1 MVNRICKNFIGLIA
15 LFILV
20 FFLCWL
26 NFAEFLARYMSIKAA
41 LDFQG
46 YEPFPLHADE
56 LAGRVFGAFFPEA
69 TLSHFYAIIVSAF
82 ITVGLF
88 MVFHLCFSILQLTDD
103 RRAFTAM
110 GDAQSARAA
119 LNLIV
124 FDAAMAFA
132 FLVPLILAILWDVD
146 LFRYRSVANALGL
159 DDPAAAPRM
168 VEYWPAQLEKS
179 GHLYAWDLTKTGA
192 WGYVGVTA
200 VSCLSLE
207 YAWRKTVRT
216 WDRFAAAMED
226 LVRVPG
232 EDAGTAFRNEDPGLQ
247 TDQPPQDEKP
257 ATVRAA
263 FPVVEVIP
271 PPPCRGNGQSREA
284 GDRVE
289 VSAEE
294 PRKDTPAHGTAEDE
308 RERDVIGA
316 PGARVSLS
324 AALADPARYWVDG
337 DTREVWD
344 AGYRQAITNTENQG
358 R

>member
-1 MVNRICKNFIGLIA
+1 MVNRICKNFIGLAA
-15 LFILV
+15 LAILV

-56 LAGRVFGAFFPEA
+56 MAGRVFGAFFPEA

-82 ITVGLF
+82 ISVGLF
-88 MVFHLCFSILQLTDD
+88 TVFHLCFSILQLTDD

-110 GDAQSARAA
+110 GDRESARAV

-124 FDAAMAFA
+124 FDAAMAVAFA
-132 FLVPLILAILWDVD
+132 LPLVMAILWDVD
-146 LFRYRSVANALGL
+146 LFRYRSVANALGI
-159 DDPAAAPRM
+159 DDPAAAPRV
-168 VEYWPAQLEKS
+168 VEYWPSQLEKS
-179 GHLYAWDLTKTGA
+179 GHLYTWDLTKTGA

-200 VSCLSLE
+200 ISCLSLE

-216 WDRFAAAMED
+216 WDRFAAALED
-226 LVRVPG
+226 LVRVPEG
-232 EDAGTAFRNEDPGLQ
+232 DTGTYRDGDPRLQ
-247 TDQPPQDEKP
+247 VEQPSQESQP
-257 ATVRAA
+257 AASRVAS
-263 FPVVEVIP
+263 PIVEVIP
-271 PPPCRGNGQSREA
+271 PPPCRGNGQSRES

-289 VSAEE
+289 ISADE
-294 PRKDTPAHGTAEDE
+294 PRKDAPMHGISEDE
-308 RERDVIGA
+308 QDRDVIGA
-316 PGARVSLS
+316 PGTKVSLS
-324 AALADPARYWVDG
+324 TALADPGRYWVDG

-344 AGYRQAITNTENQG
+344 AGYRHALTNTENQG

>member
-1 MVNRICKNFIGLIA
+1 MVNRICKNFIGLAA
-15 LFILV
+15 LAVLV

-41 LDFQG
+41 LDYLG
-46 YEPFPLHADE
+46 CEPFPLHADE

-69 TLSHFYAIIVSAF
+69 TLAHFYAIIVSAF
-82 ITVGLF
+82 VTVGLF
-88 MVFHLCFSILQLTDD
+88 MVFHLCFNILQLADD
-103 RRAFTAM
+103 RRAYAAM

-132 FLVPLILAILWDVD
+132 FLVPLVMAILWDVD
-146 LFRYRSVANALGL
+146 LFRYRSVANALGI
-159 DDPAAAPRM
+159 DDPAAASRA

-179 GHLYAWDLTKTGA
+179 GHLYAWDLTRIGA

-216 WDRFAAAMED
+216 WDRFAAALED
-226 LVRVPG
+226 LLRAP
-232 EDAGTAFRNEDPGLQ
+232 ETDAGGAHRDGAPGLRENR
-247 TDQPPQDEKP
+247 PPQDAEP
-257 ATVRAA
+257 APARAA
-263 FPVVEVIP
+263 APVAEVIP
-271 PPPCRGNGQSREA
+271 PQPGRGNGQSRDA

-289 VSAEE
+289 ISAGE
-294 PRKDTPAHGTAEDE
+294 PRKDTPAHGPAEDE

-316 PGARVSLS
+316 PGTRVSLS
-324 AALADPARYWVDG
+324 AALADPSRYWVDG

-344 AGYRQAITNTENQG
+344 AGYRQAITTMETQG